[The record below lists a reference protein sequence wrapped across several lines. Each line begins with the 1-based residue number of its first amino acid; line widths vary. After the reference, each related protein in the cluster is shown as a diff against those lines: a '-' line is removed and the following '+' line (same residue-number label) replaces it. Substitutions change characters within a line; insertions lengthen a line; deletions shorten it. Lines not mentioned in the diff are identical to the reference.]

1 MAAPLNPND
10 IRGQFPILDQEVNGN
25 PLVYLDSAATTQKP
39 RAVIDVIVDYYER
52 YNSNI
57 HRGVHTLSQRA
68 TDAYEKARE
77 SVRRF
82 LNAPDAK
89 DIVFVRGTTEAVNL
103 VAHSFV
109 RPRLSPGDEI
119 VISGMEHHSNIV
131 PWQLILEETGAVLKP
146 VPFNDAGELDLAAFE
161 EAITEKT
168 KFVSLVHVSNSLGT
182 INPVKEVVE
191 RAHSRGVPVLLD
203 GAQAAGHEAVDVQAL
218 DCDFYAI
225 SGHKLYG
232 PTGIGAL
239 YGKAEVLESM
249 QPYQGGGEMITRVT
263 FEDTKFHKVPHR
275 FEAGTPNIVGS
286 IGLGAAIEWVESVGI
301 ENIAAYEHE
310 LLEYATEA
318 LSVFGD
324 NIRVIGTA
332 EKKAGILSFVVENA
346 HPHDVGT
353 ILDQEGVAV
362 RAGHHCA
369 QPVMQRYDV
378 AATVRASFAVYNTR
392 EDVDA
397 LVRALKKVEEIF
409 GACPT

>member
-39 RAVIDVIVDYYER
+39 RAVIDAIVDYYER

-146 VPFNDAGELDLAAFE
+146 VPFNDAGQLDLAAFE

-191 RAHSRGVPVLLD
+191 RAHSRGVPVFLD

>member
-191 RAHSRGVPVLLD
+191 RAHSRGVPVFLD

>member
-39 RAVIDVIVDYYER
+39 RAVIDAIVDYYER

-191 RAHSRGVPVLLD
+191 RAHSRGVPVFLD